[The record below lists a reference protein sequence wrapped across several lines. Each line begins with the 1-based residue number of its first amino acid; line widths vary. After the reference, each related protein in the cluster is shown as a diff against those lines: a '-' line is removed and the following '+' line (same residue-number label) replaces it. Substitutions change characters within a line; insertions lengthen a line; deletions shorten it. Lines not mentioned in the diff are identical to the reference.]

1 MRRIDRIRTMTTK
14 EMADIIFET
23 GIDISICFC
32 TSRDDCEEMDEIPE
46 GMCKQCLINY
56 LEDEDV

>member
-1 MRRIDRIRTMTTK
+1 MKRIDRIRSMST
-14 EMADIIFET
+14 EEIADAMFET
-23 GIDISICFC
+23 GIESNICFC